1 MIKCP
6 HCGYEGNEKS
16 FKLLREPWK
25 YGYYTA
31 KQFECPTCNKKFRY
45 YEGVSPSGRH
55 VEFYIPKPK
64 TESRYVRKAEGIT
77 SHDSVVKML
86 KEIGEVLDFHVTVEE
101 EATDKTYRYDCIWRD
116 APDHGPLKVFEVE
129 FKSDVDKALARLAH
143 AYDLWHSELYLIVAD
158 ERSRERAEKLV
169 VPRVRGA
176 FAKIRDKLTILSVND
191 VLEIHEGLCREKL
204 KEITRKLS
212 GR

>member
-1 MIKCP
+1 
-6 HCGYEGNEKS
+6 
-16 FKLLREPWK
+16 
-25 YGYYTA
+25 
-31 KQFECPTCNKKFRY
+31 
-45 YEGVSPSGRH
+45 
-55 VEFYIPKPK
+55 
-64 TESRYVRKAEGIT
+64 
-77 SHDSVVKML
+77 
-86 KEIGEVLDFHVTVEE
+86 HVTVEE

>member
-6 HCGYEGNEKS
+6 YCGYEGDEKI

-31 KQFECPTCNKKFRY
+31 KRFECPRCNKKFRY

-64 TESRYVRKAEGIT
+64 TESRYVRKAEGIA

-129 FKSDVDKALARLAH
+129 FKSDVDKALVRLAH

-158 ERSRERAEKLV
+158 EKDLKRARKLV
-169 VPRVRGA
+169 EPRLSGA
-176 FAKIRDKLTILSVND
+176 FTKIKNKLTILSPTT
-191 VLEIHEGLCREKL
+191 LARIHECLCEEGLDEVVR
-204 KEITRKLS
+204 RLS
-212 GR
+212 RR